1 MLLPTFFNIIIII
14 HLETLYYCACDPL
27 KPQGSRSAGFF
38 CTIMI
43 LYLGNGEKASPGDED
58 QGHGVEPASDVG
70 ENPQRKTEPE
80 SIKII

>member
-1 MLLPTFFNIIIII
+1 MVFFFAILATFWPF
-14 HLETLYYCACDPL
+14 
-27 KPQGSRSAGFF
+27 S
-38 CTIMI
+38 TISGVFSKI
-43 LYLGNGEKASPGDED
+43 SYLGNGEKASPGDED

>member
-1 MLLPTFFNIIIII
+1 
-14 HLETLYYCACDPL
+14 
-27 KPQGSRSAGFF
+27 
-38 CTIMI
+38 MI